1 MQNPPIIITA
11 FYELNLAKTTP
22 NSYKAKRTVSDYLE
36 FFSFFAGLQNMIV
49 IYTGS
54 EIEDK
59 ILEMRKAQNLGDK
72 TLIIKKSL
80 NDFAPK
86 ERKIIENT
94 FAHYNQAIGRFDPTH
109 PPHTSAE
116 YNYLMFLKSFF
127 VVDYI
132 SNYTSNLGG
141 GIVTIKI
148 LFGLILDLT
157 LMERILAIKRNLTL
171 RCAQILRF

>member
-59 ILEMRKAQNLGDK
+59 ILEMRKVQNLTDK
-72 TLIIKKSL
+72 TLVIKKPL

-132 SNYTSNLGG
+132 SKWGG
-141 GIVTIKI
+141 AIALIKVS
-148 LFGLILDLT
+148 FGLILDLT
-157 LMERILAIKRNLTL
+157 LMERILAIKHNLNL
-171 RCAQILRF
+171 RCTQILLF

>member
-11 FYELNLAKTTP
+11 FYELNLAKTTQ

-54 EIEDK
+54 EIENK
-59 ILEMRKAQNLGDK
+59 ILKMRKAQNLGDK

-132 SNYTSNLGG
+132 SKLGG

-148 LFGLILDLT
+148 LFGLILDLI
-157 LMERILAIKRNLTL
+157 LMERILVIKHNLTL

>member
-1 MQNPPIIITA
+1 MTNELTIITA
-11 FYELNLAKTTP
+11 LYELNLNKTTQ

-36 FFSFFAGLQNMIV
+36 FFSFFIGLQNMIV
-49 IYTGS
+49 IYTDS
-54 EIEDK
+54 EIKDK
-59 ILEMRKAQNLGDK
+59 ILKMRKARNLGDK
-72 TLIIKKSL
+72 TLIIKKPL

-109 PPHTSAE
+109 PPHTSDE

-132 SNYTSNLGG
+132 SKWGG
-141 GIVTIKI
+141 AIVLIKVF
-148 LFGLILDLT
+148 FGLILDLI
-157 LMERILAIKRNLTL
+157 LMECILAIKRSLTL
-171 RCAQILRF
+171 RYTPILRF